1 MLLGVKMETISFVSL
16 VYVHKHLYY
25 ANIFFIVLTMFLAQN
40 IL

>member
-16 VYVHKHLYY
+16 CVHTSTC
-25 ANIFFIVLTMFLAQN
+25 IVLKFFRSAMLFAQY